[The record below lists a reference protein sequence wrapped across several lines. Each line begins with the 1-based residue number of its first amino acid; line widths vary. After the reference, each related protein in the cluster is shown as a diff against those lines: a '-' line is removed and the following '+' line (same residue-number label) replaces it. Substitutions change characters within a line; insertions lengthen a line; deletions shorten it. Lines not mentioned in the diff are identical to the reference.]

1 MDSLSHAQRNILER
15 VIAAFAALDGIV
27 AIALGGSHARGR
39 ARPDSDLDICL
50 FYSELRPF
58 DTAAVCAIARELSDQ
73 PDPVVTGI
81 GDWGPWVDGGGWLVM
96 GGQRVDLLYRAV
108 EKVERTLTD
117 AQAGR
122 YESHYEQQPPF
133 GYFGPTLL
141 GEVVHARPLID
152 RRGVLTALKAR
163 VDPMPDALAR
173 AVVQNNLWSVDF
185 GLAAFAPKFAASGQV
200 LALAGCLTRFGN
212 ALVHTLFALNRT
224 YYMGDKTA
232 LVEIAEFPIT
242 PPDFVARLRLI
253 LSETGS
259 NPDMFNAVVAAF
271 HDLFNDTKAL
281 AGEGYAPFWPLDAI
295 TAA

>member
-1 MDSLSHAQRNILER
+1 VIKEAHHGHILER
-15 VIAAFAALDGIV
+15 VVAAFAAVDGIV

-39 ARPDSDLDICL
+39 ARPDSDLDICFL
-50 FYSELRPF
+50 YSELRPF
-58 DTAAVCAIARELSDQ
+58 DTVAVCAIAAALSDQ
-73 PDPVVTGI
+73 PNPVVTGI
-81 GDWGPWVDGGGWLVM
+81 GDWGPWVDGGGWLVI
-96 GGQRVDLLYRAV
+96 GGQRVDLLYRSV
-108 EKVERTLTD
+108 EKVERTLAD

-141 GEVVHARPLID
+141 GEVAHALPLVD
-152 RRGVLTALKAR
+152 PCGVLTALKAR
-163 VDPMPDALAR
+163 VDPMPEALAR

-212 ALVHTLFALNRT
+212 ALVHTVFGINGT
-224 YYMGDKTA
+224 YYLSDKTA
-232 LVEIAEFPIT
+232 LAEISEFPIA
-242 PPDFVARLRLI
+242 PPDFSARLRLI

-259 NPDMFNAVVAAF
+259 NPEMFNMVLANF
-271 HDLFNDTKAL
+271 QILFNDTKAL
-281 AGEGYAPFWPLDAI
+281 AGERYAPFWPLDVI